1 MQQPTIR
8 LRAVDIGNAIIEQE
22 MALQSVHTY
31 LAAILKYSLNGRVT
45 VPRDTFES
53 LQSIEWE
60 VATSVNEEG
69 IQFELLE
76 GKELINKRLGRT
88 AGGLVVPGT

>member
-22 MALQSVHTY
+22 MALQGAHTY
-31 LAAILKYSLNGRVT
+31 LAAILKNKLNGRVT
-45 VPRDTFES
+45 IPRDTFES
-53 LQSIEWE
+53 LQSTEWE
-60 VATSVNEEG
+60 VATSVNEDG
-69 IQFELLE
+69 VQFELLE

-88 AGGLVVPGT
+88 SGGLVVPGT